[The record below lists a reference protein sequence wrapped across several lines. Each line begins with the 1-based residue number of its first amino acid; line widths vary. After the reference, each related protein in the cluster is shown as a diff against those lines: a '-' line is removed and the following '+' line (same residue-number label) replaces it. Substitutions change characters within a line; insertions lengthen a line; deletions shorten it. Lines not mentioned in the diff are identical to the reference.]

1 MPGAIGGNIRGSDE
15 SSVLHRIQPG
25 GNHEYSGKQL
35 AERQDFLG
43 WNPFVCDYADEGRHE
58 DGHEALGC
66 EEEPDFRAEAGI
78 REETAH

>member
-43 WNPFVCDYADEGRHE
+43 WNPFVCDYADEAQNE
-58 DGHEALGC
+58 DVPQTLHIKQK
-66 EEEPDFRAEAGI
+66 PHI
-78 REETAH
+78 KIYKNKYIK